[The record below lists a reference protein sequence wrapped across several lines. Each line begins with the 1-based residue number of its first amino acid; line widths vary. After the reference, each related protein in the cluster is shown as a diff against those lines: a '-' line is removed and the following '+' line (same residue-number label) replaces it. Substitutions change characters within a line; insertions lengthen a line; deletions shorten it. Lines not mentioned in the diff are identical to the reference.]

1 MNMIVPDTYEQ
12 PDLSKG
18 LPMYEFGGFNI
29 IGYIRCKNAHEYTPI
44 IMNKRVCGW
53 VGPQAK

>member
-18 LPMYEFGGFNI
+18 LPIYECGGTNI
-29 IGYIRCKNAHEYTPI
+29 IGYIRCENAIEYEPI
-44 IMNKRVCGW
+44 IKNGRVCGW
-53 VGPQAK
+53 IGPK